1 MESKKSRL
9 LGLDALRLV
18 AALLVICQHVTTYC
32 GDAFIRPIS
41 RIAVFL
47 FFLISGYFLYDERAE
62 IIRGKC
68 LKSIR
73 KLCSIYLWAILIYG
87 IEALYEAI
95 KSGSFDVFY
104 IGPWKLFVFFASCSS
119 PFFPYGYHLW
129 FLIALVESL
138 LIIAILAYKCN
149 PYTYKNIGVICFLC
163 VLFGIT
169 ITHKSVF
176 LPFNMTLF
184 IALPTII
191 MGGVIRKTGMQVK
204 SWLAIGLII
213 SCSLVSIY
221 ESYCWGD
228 KYGYSTILLSVLVFL
243 QFIKLSEGKAINM
256 LAKYG
261 AKYSLGIYIIHPLLI
276 DFCMKIDDIEEW
288 SIIMN
293 PIFILV
299 FSTILV
305 MISIN
310 VPLKSGN

>member
-1 MESKKSRL
+1 M
-9 LGLDALRLV
+9 
-18 AALLVICQHVTTYC
+18 
-32 GDAFIRPIS
+32 
-41 RIAVFL
+41 
-47 FFLISGYFLYDERAE
+47 
-62 IIRGKC
+62 
-68 LKSIR
+68 
-73 KLCSIYLWAILIYG
+73 
-87 IEALYEAI
+87 
-95 KSGSFDVFY
+95 
-104 IGPWKLFVFFASCSS
+104 
-119 PFFPYGYHLW
+119 
-129 FLIALVESL
+129 
-138 LIIAILAYKCN
+138 
-149 PYTYKNIGVICFLC
+149 C

-176 LPFNMTLF
+176 VPFNMTLF

-213 SCSLVSIY
+213 SCSLISIY
-221 ESYCWGD
+221 ESYFWED

-256 LAKYG
+256 MAKYG
-261 AKYSLGIYIIHPLLI
+261 AKYSLGIYIVHPLLI

-293 PIFILV
+293 PISILV

-310 VPLKSGN
+310 IPLKTGH

>member
-9 LGLDALRLV
+9 LGLDALRFI
-18 AALLVICQHVTTYC
+18 AALLVICQHIQTYC
-32 GDAFIRPIS
+32 GDAFVRPIS

-62 IIRGKC
+62 LIRNKS
-68 LKSIR
+68 LKSVK
-73 KLCSIYLWAILIYG
+73 KLCSIYLWAILLYG

-95 KSGSFDVFY
+95 KSGSFDVFH

-129 FLIALVESL
+129 FLIALAESL

-169 ITHKSVF
+169 ITHKFVF
-176 LPFNMTLF
+176 VPFNMTLF

-204 SWLAIGLII
+204 SWLAIGLMI
-213 SCSLVSIY
+213 SCSLISIY
-221 ESYCWGD
+221 ESYFWQD
-228 KYGYSTILLSVLVFL
+228 IYGYSTILLSVLVFL
-243 QFIKLSEGKAINM
+243 QFIKLSGGKVINM
-256 LAKYG
+256 MAKYG
-261 AKYSLGIYIIHPLLI
+261 ARYSLGIYIIHPLLI
-276 DFCMKIDDIEEW
+276 DFCMKIVNIEEW

-293 PIFILV
+293 PICILI

-305 MISIN
+305 MITIN
-310 VPLKSGN
+310 VPLKSGH

>member
-95 KSGSFDVFY
+95 KSGSFDVFN

-163 VLFGIT
+163 ILFGIT

-176 LPFNMTLF
+176 VPFNMTLF

-191 MGGVIRKTGMQVK
+191 MGG
-204 SWLAIGLII
+204 
-213 SCSLVSIY
+213 
-221 ESYCWGD
+221 
-228 KYGYSTILLSVLVFL
+228 
-243 QFIKLSEGKAINM
+243 
-256 LAKYG
+256 
-261 AKYSLGIYIIHPLLI
+261 
-276 DFCMKIDDIEEW
+276 
-288 SIIMN
+288 
-293 PIFILV
+293 
-299 FSTILV
+299 
-305 MISIN
+305 
-310 VPLKSGN
+310 GNKKNWYAS